1 VPAVLLYAG
10 VPLVIAG
17 LMGCYL
23 ALARRAA
30 GEIGF
35 PLDDSWIH
43 ARFAENLSQG
53 LGFSFNPGEPTS
65 TTTAALW
72 TLLLAG
78 AYRITH
84 EFPVTS
90 FALNGVLCALL
101 CVVVYHLSL
110 TMHASRWVALLAA
123 SAVAVTIPLPWW
135 ALSGMEPPLY
145 AFLSLLGILLHVR
158 LRQATG
164 PRAILPTAVF
174 ALAGL
179 ARPECLLLFPLAM
192 ADRLVMARWRDLQPR
207 WFAGFLRGLA
217 LHVPVFAVIVAPL
230 FLYNHR
236 VTGYWLP
243 SSFYSKLQR
252 ESVLGALAME
262 RVAPIFTAPAKQIW
276 SLLVLWA
283 KDNLLLVVPFLFG
296 LGWLARSV
304 FSPDS
309 RHRSLLIPM
318 LLVGQPIAWALVAGY
333 RDAGFQSQRYVA
345 TLNALFLLLGVVG
358 ASPLIERVR
367 QAQSNVVLRAALV
380 VLVLGA
386 SLARQP
392 SAAKIYALNVKNI
405 TDMQVTIARWLRDNA
420 PRGSLLA
427 VNDVG
432 AIGVISGDPV
442 LDLQGLVTPEAL
454 APRAESYR
462 QFAAGQAPL
471 ALSEFVFARR
481 PDYLVIFPE
490 WYPEMDARR
499 DLLTPVF
506 AVQLKNNIT
515 CGKALMVVY
524 RTVWARADEEP

>member
-1 VPAVLLYAG
+1 
-10 VPLVIAG
+10 
-17 LMGCYL
+17 MT
-23 ALARRAA
+23 
-30 GEIGF
+30 
-35 PLDDSWIH
+35 
-43 ARFAENLSQG
+43 RFAKD
-53 LGFSFNPGEPTS
+53 
-65 TTTAALW
+65 
-72 TLLLAG
+72 
-78 AYRITH
+78 
-84 EFPVTS
+84 
-90 FALNGVLCALL
+90 
-101 CVVVYHLSL
+101 
-110 TMHASRWVALLAA
+110 M
-123 SAVAVTIPLPWW
+123 
-135 ALSGMEPPLY
+135 
-145 AFLSLLGILLHVR
+145 
-158 LRQATG
+158 
-164 PRAILPTAVF
+164 
-174 ALAGL
+174 
-179 ARPECLLLFPLAM
+179 
-192 ADRLVMARWRDLQPR
+192 
-207 WFAGFLRGLA
+207 A
-217 LHVPVFAVIVAPL
+217 LHVPVFVVIVAPL
-230 FLYNHR
+230 FLHNHR

-252 ESVLGALAME
+252 ESVVGALAME

-283 KDNLLLVVPFLFG
+283 KDNVLLVVPFLFG

-345 TLNALFLLLGVVG
+345 ALNALFLLLGVVG
-358 ASPLIERVR
+358 GTRLIERVR
-367 QAQSNVVLRAALV
+367 QAQRNVALRAALV

-392 SAAKIYALNVKNI
+392 SAANIYARNVKNI
-405 TDMQVTIARWLRDNA
+405 TEMQVTIARWLRDKA

-481 PDYLVIFPE
+481 PHYLVIFPE

-506 AVQLKNNIT
+506 GVQLKDNIT